1 MLVTFWVKLSGIY
14 KNDVYICFVYIAH
27 EKSVFYINYDID
39 LFDTLLCYIAK
50 YIDMGVIIIA
60 GDFNSR
66 VGESKDYVEF
76 DILSNDLLNI
86 INSIFVM

>member
-1 MLVTFWVKLSGIY
+1 
-14 KNDVYICFVYIAH
+14 
-27 EKSVFYINYDID
+27 
-39 LFDTLLCYIAK
+39 
-50 YIDMGVIIIA
+50 MGVIIIA

-76 DILSNDLLNI
+76 DILSNDLLNN